1 MKIKIISLPNQQQD
15 SNIDGS
21 QQMSFAYGGQNS
33 RKGLDI
39 GQSYVD
45 PSGMSFSTDPFD
57 SVSKTIQRSP
67 RNQSSIEAEG
77 GETLV
82 RNQPDGSITQFDI
95 NGASHANGGVPL
107 AAKPGDFIF
116 SKTKKMEIGG
126 PLLEVFGKSA
136 DTKKKYSPAALS
148 KQYDINKFQAILADP
163 ESDKLQKKTASL
175 MIDNFTKKLGGLAFV
190 QEAKKSFPNGI
201 PQLAIQAMQ
210 MSKQGQQ
217 GTSNGQEQPSMRF
230 GGKFQVGG
238 QMSLPG
244 QSSIYPSTT
253 DVFPAEGVPAL
264 PQHED
269 PIMVNDTFNTPYSG
283 EMDHT
288 FDMKH
293 PGTATPSNQVPYD
306 FDFRNQDKAAMALG
320 QLQYAQI
327 KKYPSYIA
335 PLQMVAPKYTLSDN
349 SAEKA
354 SIAGAARS
362 QSMIGALTSEGAHG
376 RSNDSQIWGEALSR
390 IMGSDAQNEEKRITT
405 SNQGNKE
412 TTEITNKQL
421 EFNQQRLS
429 ELYRQGILSQ
439 QQYDSAIREG
449 QNKLLLAPYEKA
461 MDNRAHM
468 DWVNSMN
475 VNSGFSANPRTGR
488 IEFNGQANSNSSSGK
503 NDFGATLASYQKD
516 IIDHN
521 PGIPPKLAWT
531 MADNQLRMDRSRSN
545 VHPMNPKA
553 NTYSNTSGNYGSGD
567 EQGYGTNAY
576 PY

>member
-1 MKIKIISLPNQQQD
+1 MKIRVLALPSQQQD
-15 SNIDGS
+15 PSQQPDGS
-21 QQMSFAYGGQNS
+21 QMGYAKFGMQVRGGLS
-33 RKGLDI
+33 T

-67 RNQSSIEAEG
+67 RNISSIEAEG

-126 PLLEVFGKSA
+126 PILEAFGKSVN
-136 DTKKKYSPAALS
+136 TKKKYSPAVLA

-190 QEAKKSFPNGI
+190 QEAKKGFPNGV
-201 PQLAIQAMQ
+201 PQLAQQAL
-210 MSKQGQQ
+210 QQ
-217 GTSNGQEQPSMRF
+217 PQNGQEQPSMRF
-230 GGKFQVGG
+230 GGKFQIGG
-238 QMSLPG
+238 AISLPG
-244 QSSIYPSTT
+244 QSSIYPSTS
-253 DVFPAEGVPAL
+253 DVFPVEGTPAL

-354 SIAGAARS
+354 SIAGAALS

-390 IMGSDAQNEEKRITT
+390 IMGSDAQNEEKRIGV
-405 SNQGNKE
+405 SNTGNKE
-412 TTEITNKQL
+412 TAEITNKQL
-421 EFNQQRLS
+421 EFNQQRLT
-429 ELYRQGILSQ
+429 EMHRQGILSQ

-461 MDNRAHM
+461 MDNRAHT

-475 VNSGFSANPRTGR
+475 VNSGFSANPRTSR
-488 IEFNGQANSNSSSGK
+488 IQFNGQASNNPSSGK
-503 NDFGATLASYQKD
+503 TDFGATLASYQKD

-521 PGIPPKLAWT
+521 PGITPELAWK

-567 EQGYGTNAY
+567 AGSYD
-576 PY
+576 PYYN